1 MAYSQVEFPSLDELR
16 GNHKQSDSPEGM
28 MAQVMHECRP
38 LFEMMASTIGGYV
51 STGETEK
58 LGLLLKALEMGLNES
73 IEKIEE
79 HMERRG

>member
-1 MAYSQVEFPSLDELR
+1 MAYAATEFPSFAELR
-16 GNHKQSDSPEGM
+16 GEHKQVGSPEALTEEM
-28 MAQVMHECRP
+28 MQECKL
-38 LFEMMASTIGGYV
+38 LFEMMAQTIGNYV

-79 HMERRG
+79 RMEVN